1 MEGKASLVSRCG
13 GLLGVSLL
21 LLTIVSYLLILYAA
35 AYPITLLYGFV
46 AVCNAVLLILHILIA
61 LFIFMQFNC
70 ERAHVYKLPLIA
82 AYILSALILTY
93 SLLFYPDVFQ
103 SRNARSLTLN
113 DFVLFYLLRYGGM
126 GVLFLYA
133 LYLFSRRGPEPV
145 QLRSVSVICT
155 LAVVLVTATA
165 LLLSSQTAWLSPT
178 ILQESLAYR
187 ADYRRLLL
195 PTMCTLWGGLALLLV
210 WRTRLATRF
219 WLAVTLACLV
229 IVGGFLLQWRAPQVN
244 SVGWYGSLLFG
255 LLANFCVMEI
265 FLYDIF
271 QRYRRMQHAYVVTH
285 DNAIRDGLTRAYN
298 RSYYYDA
305 LQHALQRASVAYP
318 PAILIMDIDHFKQVN
333 DRYGHLSGD
342 RALIAVTR
350 AIEQVI
356 APGDVLARIG
366 GDELCVLLPAVENEA
381 VLQARAEQIRARVA
395 ALTLSAQDGR
405 PVTVTLS
412 IGGVLCRPA
421 RCSAEAYMVRA
432 DSALYQAKQTGRNR
446 VVLAASTP

>member
-1 MEGKASLVSRCG
+1 
-13 GLLGVSLL
+13 
-21 LLTIVSYLLILYAA
+21 
-35 AYPITLLYGFV
+35 
-46 AVCNAVLLILHILIA
+46 
-61 LFIFMQFNC
+61 MQFNC
-70 ERAHVYKLPLIA
+70 ELAHVYKLPLIA

-103 SRNARSLTLN
+103 SRNAHSLTLN

-126 GVLFLYA
+126 GLLFLYA
-133 LYLFSRRGPEPV
+133 LYLFSRRGPV
-145 QLRSVSVICT
+145 QPRSVSVSCT
-155 LAVVLVTATA
+155 LAVLLVTATV

-178 ILQESLAYR
+178 LLQESLAYR

-271 QRYRRMQHAYVVTH
+271 QRYRRMQHA
-285 DNAIRDGLTRAYN
+285 
-298 RSYYYDA
+298 
-305 LQHALQRASVAYP
+305 LQRASVAYP

-350 AIEQVI
+350 AIEQ
-356 APGDVLARIG
+356 ALATGDVLARIG

-446 VVLAASTP
+446 MVLAASTP